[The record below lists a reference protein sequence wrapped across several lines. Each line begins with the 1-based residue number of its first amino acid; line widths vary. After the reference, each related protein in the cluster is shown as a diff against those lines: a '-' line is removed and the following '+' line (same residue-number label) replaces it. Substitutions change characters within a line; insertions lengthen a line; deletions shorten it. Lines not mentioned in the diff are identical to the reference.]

1 MSASLRKDPDRTL
14 LLMRHAKSAWP
25 PGVTDPQR
33 PLNDRGRR
41 DAPVA
46 GRWIAS
52 TVGIPDLII
61 CSPAIRTRETADLV
75 VSTWQHPSH
84 IVYDDR
90 VYEAHWTEL
99 AAIVTGLPDEART
112 VLLIGH
118 NPGLEDFAA
127 SWPDSADAK
136 ASQVLGDKFPTSSI
150 ALVDVT
156 GTWRDTQAMRLREIA
171 IPRG

>member
-1 MSASLRKDPDRTL
+1 
-14 LLMRHAKSAWP
+14 MRHAKSAWP
-25 PGVTDPQR
+25 PEVVDSQR

-52 TVGIPDLII
+52 NLGIPDLII

-75 VSTWQHPSH
+75 VSTWQQGASV
-84 IVYDDR
+84 VYDDR

-99 AAIVTGLPDEART
+99 AAVVIGLPDEART

-127 SWPDSADAK
+127 SWPGSADVE
-136 ASQVLGDKFPTSSI
+136 ASQVLGHKFPTSAI
-150 ALVDVT
+150 AVVDVT
-156 GTWRDTQAMRLREIA
+156 GTWRDPQATRLREIA

>member
-1 MSASLRKDPDRTL
+1 
-14 LLMRHAKSAWP
+14 MRHAKSAWP
-25 PGVTDPQR
+25 PGVTDSQR

-75 VSTWQHPSH
+75 VSTWQQPSH
-84 IVYDDR
+84 IVYEDR

-118 NPGLEDFAA
+118 NPGLEDFVA
-127 SWPDSADAK
+127 SWPDSADDK
-136 ASQVLGDKFPTSSI
+136 ASQILADKFPTSSI
-150 ALVDVT
+150 AVVDVM
-156 GTWRDTQAMRLREIA
+156 GTWRDPQAIRLREIA